1 LHVLLWYGVSLYLF
15 IDKESYSPLATSIN
29 KYTLTPY
36 HNKTCNINCTL
47 IPNLSAGTKGREE
60 NCVTRKSKGDK
71 KKEVRMGM
79 ARKNIK
85 SIGMNGSE
93 SENGW

>member
-1 LHVLLWYGVSLYLF
+1 VLVQREEKRIVLLERA
-15 IDKESYSPLATSIN
+15 KET
-29 KYTLTPY
+29 
-36 HNKTCNINCTL
+36 
-47 IPNLSAGTKGREE
+47 
-60 NCVTRKSKGDK
+60 K